1 MAPENIL
8 LDFIPDMICLG
19 IDGLICAVLYR
30 VYSKTHQLIS
40 AIKVSLNFNI
50 FFKQYLKFKFKL
62 SK

>member
-50 FFKQYLKFKFKL
+50 FLY
-62 SK
+62 SI